1 MSGKKK
7 NMKKKISEEEID
19 DVIVAESNY
28 DSAWEE
34 PVQVRRSATTSLHI
48 PGHLASRAAFLAKLH
63 REAGVEDWIVR
74 IIRER
79 IELEEVAFVAAKR
92 ELAAKASAGS

>member
-1 MSGKKK
+1 MSDKKK

-19 DVIVAESNY
+19 DIVVAESSK

-34 PVQVRRSATTSLHI
+34 PIQVLKSAPTSLSI

-63 REAGVEDWIVR
+63 RESGVEDWIVR

-79 IELEEVAFVAAKR
+79 IEIEEVAFIEAKR
-92 ELAAKASAGS
+92 ELAAKASVGS